1 MEKWQQ
7 EGFESFRAWRLAKAK
22 ADRAAKKALA
32 ASTSAATAEPTAQKQ
47 LVEQGDAG
55 SRIEKIPDAKIEEVL
70 EVTMQLAPM
79 LDSPPKGSC

>member
-32 ASTSAATAEPTAQKQ
+32 ASASAATAKPTAKPTDAQQ
-47 LVEQGDAG
+47 IAAQEDAG
-55 SRIEKIPDAKIEEVL
+55 SRIDTKDPA
-70 EVTMQLAPM
+70 QR
-79 LDSPPKGSC
+79 SRRCSR